1 MKVNVF
7 LMFIS
12 IALTS
17 LLGYWIYDTA
27 NGDENDVLC
36 GICSSVCLLSTL
48 VPAIGLQYEEGRIGV
63 NVRVLSSLFL
73 IVFLISHFC
82 FAIWGVVMPA
92 YIIINGI
99 LLVIYLAIFYK
110 MVNIREV

>member
-7 LMFIS
+7 LSFVSMAIT
-12 IALTS
+12 A
-17 LLGYWIYDTA
+17 LLGYWLYDIA
-27 NGDENDVLC
+27 KGDENDILC
-36 GICSSVCLLSTL
+36 GICGSICLLPTL
-48 VPAIGLQYEEGRIGV
+48 VPNIGLQYEKGRIGV
-63 NVRVLSSLFL
+63 NVRVLSILFF
-73 IVFLISHFC
+73 IIFLISHFC
-82 FAIWGVVMPA
+82 FAIWGVTMPA

>member
-48 VPAIGLQYEEGRIGV
+48 VPTIGLQYERGRIGV
-63 NVRVLSSLFL
+63 NVRVLSVLFFL
-73 IVFLISHFC
+73 VFLISHFC
-82 FAIWGVVMPA
+82 FAIWGVTMPS
-92 YIIINGI
+92 YVIVNGI
-99 LLVIYLAIFYK
+99 LLVIFLSILYK
-110 MVNIREV
+110 MVNLKDV